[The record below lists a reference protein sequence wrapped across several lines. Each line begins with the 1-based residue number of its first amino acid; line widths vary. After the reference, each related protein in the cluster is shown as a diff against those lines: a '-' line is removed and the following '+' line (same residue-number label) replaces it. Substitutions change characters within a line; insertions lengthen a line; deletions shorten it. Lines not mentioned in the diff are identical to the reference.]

1 MPLRRRSP
9 GKKAWETRRKEF
21 EWRHEVGKEAGRR
34 KKEREL
40 AARSLLIKWKKECV
54 GRVER
59 CVVCAESMPNTLDT
73 HHLDGNDN
81 NNDPENLVTLCAS
94 CHRIFDKAK
103 SSGEVLRDFKK
114 RH

>member
-1 MPLRRRSP
+1 V
-9 GKKAWETRRKEF
+9 GE
-21 EWRHEVGKEAGRR
+21 EVGRR
-34 KKEREL
+34 KKQREL
-40 AARSLLIKWKKECV
+40 AARSLLIKWKKEFV
-54 GRVER
+54 GNVER